1 MALLRPQ
8 LMFFRS
14 NATNPLLNSN
24 VKLADREIEAQ
35 KDLPVW
41 ERLFDHKKYM
51 EHDGPIKMT
60 TGLAMLDVE
69 PFPRLKLMKLYYI
82 TLEELR
88 DIPDSYGYKF
98 VLEELTK
105 YRMEVVDNNKCIRTI
120 EETIQYG
127 MIEELIYQA
136 HNELKFLQITKRM
149 KPWDNI
155 EDFEDL
161 EFKEM
166 ATNLNPKNLFASAK
180 ETYKHDRHDKPGRPK
195 TANVHQE

>member
-14 NATNPLLNSN
+14 NATNPLLVSS
-24 VKLADREIEAQ
+24 VKLAQKEAEAQ

-51 EHDGPIKMT
+51 DHEGPLKMT

-69 PFPRLKLMKLYYI
+69 PFPRLKLMKLYYM

-88 DIPDSYGYKF
+88 DIPDSYEYKY
-98 VLEELTK
+98 VIEELTK
-105 YRMEVVDNNKCIRTI
+105 YRMDVVDSNKNIRTI

-127 MIEELIYQA
+127 MIEELI
-136 HNELKFLQITKRM
+136 F
-149 KPWDNI
+149 
-155 EDFEDL
+155 
-161 EFKEM
+161 
-166 ATNLNPKNLFASAK
+166 
-180 ETYKHDRHDKPGRPK
+180 PK
-195 TANVHQE
+195 TPKPQNPF